1 MPKELCQGLHLYL
14 NRFMEASLFQNIE
27 QHQLLKVIVAVVIGG
42 LLGLEREYRHKAAG
56 MRTLTLICLGS
67 TLFTILSVELGYP
80 GSPDRV
86 ASNILTGVG
95 FIGAGVIFKGDFTI
109 DGITTAATIWIASA
123 LGIAIGMS
131 DFVLAAFSLVIVL
144 GLLLGL
150 KALETNI
157 GRWREKRTYTISYPV
172 DKYKPDEITG
182 RFKRLELNYKLL
194 IQKREDALIEEKYE
208 VNGKLEAITALTDL
222 LMADKNIHHFTV
234 QANPL

>member
-1 MPKELCQGLHLYL
+1 
-14 NRFMEASLFQNIE
+14 MEEHIFQNIE
-27 QHQLLKVIVAVVIGG
+27 QHQFVKVVASVFIGG

-109 DGITTAATIWIASA
+109 DGITTAATIWIAAA
-123 LGIAIGMS
+123 LGIAVGLS
-131 DFVLAAFSLVIVL
+131 HYVLAAFSLVLVL
-144 GLLLGL
+144 FLLLGL
-150 KALETNI
+150 KALEGNI
-157 GRWREKRTYTISYPV
+157 SQWREKRIYTITYPA
-172 DKYKPDEITG
+172 DKYTPEDIITMF
-182 RFKRLELNYKLL
+182 RSRNIRYKLL
-194 IQKREDALIEEKYE
+194 IQTKKDTLIEDKFE
-208 VNGKLEAITALTDL
+208 VSGKPQEIAGLTTL
-222 LMADKNIHHFTV
+222 LLSDNNIAHFAV

>member
-1 MPKELCQGLHLYL
+1 
-14 NRFMEASLFQNIE
+14 MEQSIFQVIE
-27 QHQLLKVIVAVVIGG
+27 EHQLLKVLGALVIGG

-95 FIGAGVIFKGDFTI
+95 FIGAGVIFKGDYTI

-131 DFVLAAFSLVIVL
+131 HYVLAGVSLAVVL
-144 GLLLGL
+144 VLLMGL
-150 KALETNI
+150 KVLEGKI
-157 GRWREKRTYTISYPV
+157 SQIKEKRTYTIGYHIDQYKPEEIAGIFQRFNLKCKQLLHTKNDTSIIE
-172 DKYKPDEITG
+172 DKYEAVGKPQEIAAISA
-182 RFKRLELNYKLL
+182 FLL
-194 IQKREDALIEEKYE
+194 S
-208 VNGKLEAITALTDL
+208 
-222 LMADKNIHHFTV
+222 DKNIHHFSV
-234 QANPL
+234 QVNPL

>member
-1 MPKELCQGLHLYL
+1 
-14 NRFMEASLFQNIE
+14 MEHAIFQNIE
-27 QHQLLKVIVAVVIGG
+27 QHQLLKVIVAIVIGG

-80 GSPDRV
+80 SSPDRV

-131 DFVLAAFSLVIVL
+131 HYVLAAFSLAMV
-144 GLLLGL
+144 LLLLMGL
-150 KALETNI
+150 KALEGNI
-157 GRWREKRTYTISYPV
+157 GRWREKRTYTISYPA
-172 DKYKPDEITG
+172 DQYKAE
-182 RFKRLELNYKLL
+182 ELTALFRQHNVTFKLL
-194 IQKREDALIEEKYE
+194 LQSKKDALIENKYE
-208 VNGKLEAITALTDL
+208 VSGKPHAMAAITDFL
-222 LMADKNIHHFTV
+222 LSDKNIHHFAV

>member
-1 MPKELCQGLHLYL
+1 MDD
-14 NRFMEASLFQNIE
+14 SLFRSIE
-27 QHQLLKVIVAVVIGG
+27 QHQLLKVIIAVVIGG

-67 TLFTILSVELGYP
+67 TLFTIMSVELGYP

-109 DGITTAATIWIASA
+109 DGITTAATIWIAAA

-131 DFVLAAFSLVIVL
+131 HFFLAAFSLAIVL
-144 GLLLGL
+144 LLLLGL
-150 KALETNI
+150 KKLEADI
-157 GRWREKRTYTISYPV
+157 GKLKEKRIYTITYPA
-172 DKYKPDEITG
+172 DKYKPEEIAG
-182 RFKRLELNYKLL
+182 MLQRFQLNYRLL
-194 IQKREDALIEEKYE
+194 LQTKDNTMIEDKYE
-208 VNGKLEAITALTDL
+208 VNGKPEGIAGLTDL
-222 LMADKNIHHFTV
+222 LLSDKNIHHFTV

>member
-1 MPKELCQGLHLYL
+1 
-14 NRFMEASLFQNIE
+14 MEHTIFENIE
-27 QHQLLKVIVAVVIGG
+27 HHQFIKVIVAIVIGG

-67 TLFTILSVELGYP
+67 TLFTILSVEMGYP
-80 GSPDRV
+80 NSPDRV

-131 DFVLAAFSLVIVL
+131 HYVLAIFSLAIVL
-144 GLLLGL
+144 LLLLGL
-150 KALETNI
+150 KALEGKI
-157 GRWREKRTYTISYPV
+157 GKWREKRIYTISYPA
-172 DKYKPDEITG
+172 DQHKEHEIITL
-182 RFKRLELNYKLL
+182 FQQHKLNYKLL
-194 IQKREDALIEEKYE
+194 LQTKKDTLIEHKYE
-208 VNGKLEAITALTDL
+208 ISGKPHAMSAITEFL
-222 LMADKNIHHFTV
+222 LSDKNIHHFAV

>member
-14 NRFMEASLFQNIE
+14 NSFMEETLFQNIE

-42 LLGLEREYRHKAAG
+42 LLGLEREYHRKAAG

-131 DFVLAAFSLVIVL
+131 HFVLAGCSLAIVL
-144 GLLLGL
+144 ALLLGL
-150 KALETNI
+150 KALEGSI
-157 GRWREKRTYTISYPV
+157 GKWREKRTYTISYPA
-172 DKYKPDEITG
+172 DKYKPEEIAG
-182 RFKRLELNYKLL
+182 VFRRLELNYKLL
-194 IQKREDALIEEKYE
+194 VQKKEDALIEEKYE
-208 VNGKLEAITALTDL
+208 VNGKRAAIAALTDL
-222 LMADKNIHHFTV
+222 LMSDKNIHHFTV